1 MLVSV
6 TLAFD
11 AKLKAGKPFVMD
23 AGSDVVRVLRSPIF
37 TRFPFP
43 TGGTTQYADAMLRT
57 TFAGG
62 PGWHTLLGRP
72 EVKSIRVTIPVGYG
86 YILTSKASDRSLAVV
101 DIVYLQKEIFKQ
113 IPRQNGRLVLAVT
126 HNTTYYTHNDATE
139 CCAWGTHGVD
149 AATGNSFV
157 LATYLQAAPAIVED
171 R

>member
-1 MLVSV
+1 MRNKHLTLLLLLVLPLRTAHAQGTVPTFQQVVGPASYAVGGAGPAGGTTTIPTMLVSV

-72 EVKSIRVTIPVGYG
+72 EMKSIRVTIPVGY
-86 YILTSKASDRSLAVV
+86 
-101 DIVYLQKEIFKQ
+101 
-113 IPRQNGRLVLAVT
+113 
-126 HNTTYYTHNDATE
+126 
-139 CCAWGTHGVD
+139 
-149 AATGNSFV
+149 
-157 LATYLQAAPAIVED
+157 
-171 R
+171 